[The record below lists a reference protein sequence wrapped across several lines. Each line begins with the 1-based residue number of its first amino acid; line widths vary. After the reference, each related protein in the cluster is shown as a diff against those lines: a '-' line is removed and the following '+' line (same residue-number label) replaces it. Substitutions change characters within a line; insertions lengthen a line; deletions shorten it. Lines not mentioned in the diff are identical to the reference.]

1 MGEGFIR
8 LKKINFIDA
17 LVKALLAF
25 VSVTLLVVATFLIVI
40 HQSNS
45 DFKVLFAILIG
56 VASGLLLGFLTF
68 FIFRLSDKRLAERL
82 DRGLGL
88 KEKVQTM
95 YAFRNEEGGLKD
107 LQREDAQA
115 LLSKQDVSIG
125 KLFKRWIA
133 FIIAFVVA
141 VAYFSAAM
149 VLFLKEEHVTP
160 PDNIVDDPNENVP
173 PVVEEFEPTDHQKK
187 ALEELV
193 AYVEASLLQSDAKV
207 QVVAILREL
216 LDNMDTL
223 GTDTEM
229 RDYVVNVIKQVRG
242 IVNAVN
248 TTFAF
253 RMSSGNSKNDNM
265 KAFSFALY
273 SLDLNMIESEVENL
287 TTALFDGTSR
297 DEIASFKDELGAV
310 LNSEQFKDK
319 GELFELIK
327 GLYNTLADI
336 SDHPDYSDANVIRK
350 LKDALTGTLMT
361 GLKQLIPLQKNNEDV
376 KVYVVEELMRI
387 FGITEMDLQ
396 ERKDEEG
403 SLETEEPEERPEEGD
418 DGGFGLGDTLF
429 GSNDL
434 VIDPTKDPGNDVDS
448 IWVEYG
454 DIIFKNG
461 YDQKL
466 TDLLVNGELSE
477 ELKQLLEKYFEILE
491 TPGDK

>member
-8 LKKINFIDA
+8 LKKINLIDA
-17 LVKALLAF
+17 LVKALLVF

-40 HQSNS
+40 HQSDS
-45 DFKVLFAILIG
+45 GFKVVYAILIG
-56 VASGLLLGFLTF
+56 VASGLLLGLLTF
-68 FIFRLSDKRLAERL
+68 FVFRLSDKRLAERL

-95 YAFRNEEGGLKD
+95 YAFREDEGGLKE

-115 LLSKQDVSIG
+115 LLSKQSVSVG

-133 FIIAFVVA
+133 FLVAFVVA
-141 VAYFSAAM
+141 VAYFSFAM
-149 VLFLKEEHVTP
+149 VLFLKEEPALP
-160 PDNIVDDPNENVP
+160 PDDVDKPIEDNKP
-173 PVVEEFEPTDHQKK
+173 PVEEFEPTDHQKK
-187 ALEELV
+187 ALEELI
-193 AYVEASLLQSDAKV
+193 AYVEASKLQSDAKL
-207 QVVAILREL
+207 QVVALLQEL
-216 LDNMDTL
+216 LDNMDIL

-242 IVNAVN
+242 IVNSVN

-265 KAFSFALY
+265 KALSFALY

-287 TTALFDGTSR
+287 ATALFDGTSR

-319 GELFELIK
+319 GELFELFK

-336 SDHPDYSDANVIRK
+336 ADHPDYSDANVIRK
-350 LKDALTGTLMT
+350 LNDALTGALMT

-429 GSNDL
+429 GSNDI

-448 IWVEYG
+448 TWVEYG
-454 DIIFKNG
+454 EIIFKNG
-461 YDQKL
+461 YDQKVTEL
-466 TDLLVNGELSE
+466 IVNSELGE